1 MKVMDALRDTDIY
14 QEESVMQDIMVE
26 LTDEIMGGELRVDS
40 IDDAIRR
47 HVTDVYDDNTGD
59 MLSSGEIS
67 SQVIRNLGFDGVVDM
82 NVNQKFGQG
91 RQYGTAM
98 EGIDADT
105 AHIITFPGR
114 EHTVRSRHAMFDPKK
129 SKSKDILASAA
140 GASIGLAGMNELRQR
155 QDN

>member
-1 MKVMDALRDTDIY
+1 MG
-14 QEESVMQDIMVE
+14 E
-26 LTDEIMGGELRVDS
+26 LDEEIMDGSLRIDS
-40 IDDAIRR
+40 IDDAVRK
-47 HVTDVYDDNTGD
+47 HVVDAYDDNGD

-67 SQVIRNLGFDGVVDM
+67 SQVIKSLGFDGVVDM

-91 RQYGTAM
+91 RKYGTAM

-129 SKSKDILASAA
+129 AKSKDILASAA
-140 GASIGLAGMNELRQR
+140 GASIGLTGMNELRQR